1 MGKDPTTEIRIECF
15 EDFMSQSTIL
25 LLKLLFPGPF
35 EFIAVIVKD
44 SIESRLLGA
53 AARIPQ
59 LLLPRSLPCTFHMG
73 FLDRRPLIG
82 STGIS
87 SSQITNCKRSDF

>member
-59 LLLPRSLPCTFHMG
+59 LLLASSLPGVLHMG
-73 FLDRRPLIG
+73 FLDHRPIAVSPG
-82 STGIS
+82 TTSAHI
-87 SSQITNCKRSDF
+87 NN